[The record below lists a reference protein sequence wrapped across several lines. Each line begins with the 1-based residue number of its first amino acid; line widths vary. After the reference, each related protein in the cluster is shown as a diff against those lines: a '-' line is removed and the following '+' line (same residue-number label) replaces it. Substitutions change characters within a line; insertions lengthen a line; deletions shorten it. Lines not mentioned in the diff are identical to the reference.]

1 VSAHA
6 VFHEQVIE
14 AVLEALFACEEDH
27 AVAACPDCG
36 TVLIITPGFTDHMPP
51 LCARWAEYA
60 ENWDPPAGRAE

>member
-1 VSAHA
+1 MSERHA
-6 VFHEQVIE
+6 AFH
-14 AVLEALFACEEDH
+14 ARVLDVVVDALFASGEDH

-60 ENWDPPAGRAE
+60 GNWEAP